1 LNKNSVKRN
10 ETYKQTNKKQT
21 APPVN
26 ITLQLFIKKI
36 PVVTSKQYPGSER
49 LKRDSTSDLSENQPI
64 IVNST
69 T

>member
-10 ETYKQTNKKQT
+10 ETYKQTSKQTNKKQT
-21 APPVN
+21 VPPVN

-36 PVVTSKQYPGSER
+36 QVVTSKQYPGSER

-64 IVNST
+64 
-69 T
+69 